1 MADINKSTT
10 LPLPETKSSYLT
22 GADGA
27 TTWIDRTSRD
37 LLREQP
43 SLTKTIL
50 EGIIVKD
57 TLHKIVWKQEAQ
69 IAAENPNRSAA
80 LLADLLTS
88 SNSKSIKESEQ
99 FDSAQSAAYGWIYK
113 SYGVTSLEVLGV
125 DPDFKHN
132 DTHSRCPL
140 ISWKR
145 FIATHITERDGAGE
159 ELEVSNLND
168 ALAKFA
174 NIAQL
179 SAESI
184 SEYHDRFLRFDKTLL
199 RQGIDSSR
207 WLDTEKKRAI
217 KFYQGMCEARHGQ
230 IKRDLANGSITTPN
244 SISLLI
250 VLVRKRKEAPTKND
264 PARKVA
270 FVTTDSPGTHLI
282 APIAWYPK
290 PTVEQRSMPEAE
302 RRMRMDTNEA
312 LIKAFTMC
320 MKAGG
325 PGTSRSGWV
334 SYDKY
339 VAARDSD
346 PRDNIDEK
354 KVKGRKEPRSKVLMI
369 KNEESD
375 DDLDDRNRV
384 LLSYHQAWN
393 EQPDI
398 HHRSCLTNSEAGD
411 EDGDAAHTT
420 SPTEDNSTWA
430 YEQQLRNWER
440 AKGTSNSG
448 VSDEVRVTNPIIY
461 QASTD
466 RVTATEANHLGSGNH
481 GYACSASDLE
491 HPPPLVMMESDS
503 ESDSDTTSHEHCVS
517 QSVGQD
523 PIHMSY
529 LVVAQPSEEMAAADS
544 SKETASKHAPSNPTY
559 WVKPT
564 YWVMA
569 LGPNAG
575 KVYANRKTMEDS
587 EKGAPGAYRMYRSS
601 IAAQHASESILAART
616 SQDRRRTEQKTA
628 VLQYDTLQHPH
639 YSAKIARVPQ
649 HQLEVKDSKYRA
661 VNGDGWVVPVGRG
674 LTCTHTIVQ
683 GTEIAVFRGVPTDI
697 ETIASKP
704 EDQQGYVIDMS
715 PQGSNH
721 HSHIQQLIDCY
732 PNSIGSRPECL
743 ASMANDPTGLYNR
756 LQDSSL
762 GGDDANSAVIVG
774 RRGNKIEAVLY
785 AICTIKPG
793 EEILW
798 EYHSR
803 PTDDEHQH
811 SDTTETDDVHQHSG
825 EPRINRGDNDTIES
839 ISHDTARN
847 TTNSEDPGVASGDR
861 HMTEN
866 RGDIDT
872 IESISHAP
880 TRNTTDSEES
890 GVTKG
895 DRCMTDSTSH
905 EPSEIG
911 VMMAADGGSISTD
924 GDDHGV
930 TSGSSRNA
938 DCNMGGEAESH
949 CHNDRVTNSVIE
961 ATENTINEHIDDNHV
976 VLDTSAT
983 AHVCKSQL
991 YANDPAPCTPGRI
1004 TGAASGEVAI
1014 EYVDDCIFI
1023 SECFGRAA
1031 LVPKAAFNII
1041 ALSEARKA
1049 GVFIA
1054 YHYNTDQFSFTTSK
1068 EEVFVFGRALS
1079 EHGSSIHYTMDMS
1092 TNRPPVSEATDIRRM
1107 FSYVENSDA
1116 DLAYSFVMSHVYASD
1131 PMRRDPPD
1139 MERSLSKL
1147 ASTMNSPIQSEDIR
1161 RCFRIHELQAPSHE
1175 YENVTWRATA
1185 VVDQTAE
1192 VSTLECGGFTYLVC
1206 LLNPMGYS
1214 LCVELT
1220 PSVTVRV
1227 AITSILDS
1235 CSKQHIRVD
1244 GIVTSGDTLLSST
1257 LYHAI
1262 DTNITLREMSP
1273 GSVLGAITRRMAMI
1287 KSAVQIILTNSTNPI
1302 IKYLSRYLTI
1312 GANMQCNRGRT
1323 AITSD
1328 RPTESFLRRRMEY
1341 SKDVGLQ
1348 IGSACIGTDTSGVR
1362 KECIYLYPETECS
1375 GAHVTLHLDDG
1386 TTQDKRQIVPTSYD
1400 RLLTMIVYGNPDS
1413 IAPASTRLDGLDAY
1427 NVQTSRTG
1435 DDAGNPIS
1443 NLAMSPSDLR
1453 ELFSGSMFRS

>member
-27 TTWIDRTSRD
+27 TTWIDMTSRD

-50 EGIIVKD
+50 EGIIVRD
-57 TLHKIVWKQEAQ
+57 TLHTIMWKQEAD

-88 SNSKSIKESEQ
+88 SNKKSIKDSEQ
-99 FDSAQSAAYGWIYK
+99 FDSALSAAYGWLYK

-125 DPDFKHN
+125 DPEFKYN

-140 ISWKR
+140 ISLRR

-159 ELEVSNLND
+159 DLEVSSLND
-168 ALAKFA
+168 ALSKFA
-174 NIAQL
+174 NITQL

-244 SISLLI
+244 TISLLI
-250 VLVRKRKEAPTKND
+250 VLVRRRKEAPTKGD
-264 PARKVA
+264 PVRKVA

-302 RRMRMDTNEA
+302 RRMRMETNEA

-325 PGTSRSGWV
+325 PGTSKCGWI
-334 SYDKY
+334 SYEKY
-339 VAARDSD
+339 VVARDND
-346 PRDNIDEK
+346 PREKSDEK
-354 KVKGRKEPRSKVLMI
+354 KWKGRKEPSSKVLMI

-393 EQPDI
+393 EQPDT
-398 HHRSCLTNSEAGD
+398 HHRSCLTYSEAGD
-411 EDGDAAHTT
+411 EEGDVAHTT
-420 SPTEDNSTWA
+420 SPIEDNSTWA
-430 YEQQLRNWER
+430 YEQELRNWER
-440 AKGTSNSG
+440 AKESQTHGRNETSDGG
-448 VSDEVRVTNPIIY
+448 VSDEVRVTNPTIY

-503 ESDSDTTSHEHCVS
+503 ESDSDTISHEHRVS

-523 PIHMSY
+523 PIHMSC
-529 LVVAQPSEEMAAADS
+529 LVVGQPSEEMAVADS
-544 SKETASKHAPSNPTY
+544 SIETASKPAASNPTY

-569 LGPNAG
+569 LGPNTG
-575 KVYANRKTMEDS
+575 KVYANRKTMDDNEIVI
-587 EKGAPGAYRMYRSS
+587 GAPGAYRLYRSRT
-601 IAAQHASESILAART
+601 AAQHASDSLLAALTSHRGRT
-616 SQDRRRTEQKTA
+616 DQETA
-628 VLQYDTLQHPH
+628 LLQYDTLQHPH

-649 HQLEVKDSKYRA
+649 QQLQVKDSKYRA

-704 EDQQGYVIDMS
+704 EEQQGYVIDMS
-715 PQGSNH
+715 LQGTTH

-762 GGDDANSAVIVG
+762 RGNNANSAVIVG

-785 AICTIKPG
+785 AICTINPG

-803 PTDDEHQH
+803 SNDDEHQRNGELLVNRGDDDNIESISH
-811 SDTTETDDVHQHSG
+811 ATARNTTDSEEPGVTSSDRCMTE
-825 EPRINRGDNDTIES
+825 NRGDNDTIES
-839 ISHDTARN
+839 ISHAT
-847 TTNSEDPGVASGDR
+847 
-861 HMTEN
+861 
-866 RGDIDT
+866 
-872 IESISHAP
+872 
-880 TRNTTDSEES
+880 TRNTVDSEES
-890 GVTKG
+890 GVTRG
-895 DRCMTDSTSH
+895 DRYMTDSTSH
-905 EPSEIG
+905 EHSEIG
-911 VMMAADGGSISTD
+911 VIMADDGGSINTD
-924 GDDHGV
+924 GDDHGM
-930 TSGSSRNA
+930 TSGSSR
-938 DCNMGGEAESH
+938 DMGGEAESH
-949 CHNDRVTNSVIE
+949 CHNDRVTSSVRE
-961 ATENTINEHIDDNHV
+961 ATANTTNEHINDNHV

-991 YANDPAPCTPGRI
+991 HANHPAPCTPGRI
-1004 TGAASGEVAI
+1004 TGAASGGVAI

-1031 LVPKAAFNII
+1031 VVPKAEFNII

-1054 YHYNTDQFSFTTSK
+1054 YHYNCYDISLL
-1068 EEVFVFGRALS
+1068 GPYLS
-1079 EHGSSIHYTMDMS
+1079 EM
-1092 TNRPPVSEATDIRRM
+1092 
-1107 FSYVENSDA
+1107 
-1116 DLAYSFVMSHVYASD
+1116 
-1131 PMRRDPPD
+1131 
-1139 MERSLSKL
+1139 
-1147 ASTMNSPIQSEDIR
+1147 
-1161 RCFRIHELQAPSHE
+1161 
-1175 YENVTWRATA
+1175 
-1185 VVDQTAE
+1185 
-1192 VSTLECGGFTYLVC
+1192 
-1206 LLNPMGYS
+1206 
-1214 LCVELT
+1214 
-1220 PSVTVRV
+1220 
-1227 AITSILDS
+1227 
-1235 CSKQHIRVD
+1235 
-1244 GIVTSGDTLLSST
+1244 
-1257 LYHAI
+1257 
-1262 DTNITLREMSP
+1262 
-1273 GSVLGAITRRMAMI
+1273 
-1287 KSAVQIILTNSTNPI
+1287 
-1302 IKYLSRYLTI
+1302 
-1312 GANMQCNRGRT
+1312 CN
-1323 AITSD
+1323 
-1328 RPTESFLRRRMEY
+1328 E
-1341 SKDVGLQ
+1341 
-1348 IGSACIGTDTSGVR
+1348 
-1362 KECIYLYPETECS
+1362 
-1375 GAHVTLHLDDG
+1375 
-1386 TTQDKRQIVPTSYD
+1386 
-1400 RLLTMIVYGNPDS
+1400 
-1413 IAPASTRLDGLDAY
+1413 
-1427 NVQTSRTG
+1427 
-1435 DDAGNPIS
+1435 
-1443 NLAMSPSDLR
+1443 
-1453 ELFSGSMFRS
+1453 